1 MASTVEELAR
11 QVAKAEHFDPMPKY
25 VTFVAHDLKNL
36 ISQLLLILQ
45 QTKHHIHNPA
55 FVSDSFSTIGDT
67 VEKLTQLMHRV
78 RAGAHMVP
86 PVAVNLGTLLDHT
99 TDTRGDG
106 HPIEPIGEQVA

>member
-11 QVAKAEHFDPMPKY
+11 QVAKAEHFGLMSKY

-45 QTKHHIHNPA
+45 QTKHHVHNPA
-55 FVSDSFSTIGDT
+55 FVNDSFSTIGDA
-67 VEKLTQLMHRV
+67 VEKLPLLMHRV
-78 RAGAHMVP
+78 RAGAHTVP
-86 PVAVNLGTLLDHT
+86 PVAVNLGTLLDHI
-99 TDTRGDG
+99 TDKSSDG